1 MNSPLITDS
10 SLGSESFKVLSLNN
24 ALYTHS
30 LEGLNAHD
38 SEGVV
43 AYTFTDSGGN
53 SLSVYSLL
61 IGGQNESG
69 TVQKVYLPIK
79 SFVPVPTV
87 SGLFKYSFV
96 GLGSVPTAESTS
108 STNLGFQSQDDFDL
122 ALVNLTLEI
131 NSDASTSADEKTA
144 MTNLLSTLQY
154 GSADQ
159 DYDQVVNGV
168 TYTIHLTIYTSQAYI
183 LVSYQR

>member
-10 SLGSESFKVLSLNN
+10 SLGSESFKTLSLNDS
-24 ALYTHS
+24 LYRHS
-30 LEGLNAHD
+30 IEGLDAHD

-43 AYTFTDSGGN
+43 SYTFTDSGSN
-53 SLSVYSLL
+53 SLSTYSLL
-61 IGGQNESG
+61 IGGQNQSG

-79 SFVPVPTV
+79 SFSPVPTV
-87 SGLFKYSFV
+87 SGLFEYSFV
-96 GLGSVPTAESTS
+96 GLGSIPTAEST
-108 STNLGFQSQDDFDL
+108 NLINIGFQSQDDFDL

-131 NSDASTSADEKTA
+131 NSDANTTADEKNA

-154 GSADQ
+154 GSKDQ
-159 DYDQVVNGV
+159 EYYQVVNGV
-168 TYTIHLTIYTSQAYI
+168 TYNIQLTIYTSQAYI

>member
-10 SLGSESFKVLSLNN
+10 SLGSESFNILSLND
-24 ALYTHS
+24 ALYKHS

-61 IGGQNESG
+61 IGGQNQSG
-69 TVQKVYLPIK
+69 TTQKVYLPIK
-79 SFVPVPTV
+79 SFTPVPAIT
-87 SGLFKYSFV
+87 GLFEYSFV

-108 STNLGFQSQDDFDL
+108 STNIGFQSQDDFDL

-131 NSDASTSADEKTA
+131 NSDASTTTDEKTA
-144 MTNLLSTLQY
+144 LNNLLSTLQY

-159 DYDQVVNGV
+159 DYEQVVNGI

>member
-1 MNSPLITDS
+1 M
-10 SLGSESFKVLSLNN
+10 
-24 ALYTHS
+24 
-30 LEGLNAHD
+30 
-38 SEGVV
+38 
-43 AYTFTDSGGN
+43 
-53 SLSVYSLL
+53 
-61 IGGQNESG
+61 
-69 TVQKVYLPIK
+69 
-79 SFVPVPTV
+79 PTV
-87 SGLFKYSFV
+87 SGLFEYSFV